1 MFEGFI
7 AGIGA
12 FLSYFAAGGAA
23 MTVYMLVYTWVTPH
37 NEVALI
43 KEQNQAAAIAF
54 SGSLLGFTI
63 AISGLIENA
72 IDLLDFG
79 MWAVVAII
87 VQLLA
92 YFAVRMV
99 FPRISERIASGEVP
113 AAVWLASASLA
124 AGLLNAA
131 CMTY

>member
-1 MFEGFI
+1 
-7 AGIGA
+7 
-12 FLSYFAAGGAA
+12 
-23 MTVYMLVYTWVTPH
+23 
-37 NEVALI
+37 
-43 KEQNQAAAIAF
+43 
-54 SGSLLGFTI
+54 
-63 AISGLIENA
+63 
-72 IDLLDFG
+72 